1 MGKAGATILGFA
13 LLAGAAIIVGRS
25 FLLPAAER
33 SERDGT
39 VLTGGLDP
47 RIESVEVLEDSD
59 LPPGVNAPK
68 VDEDLIY
75 IRVDI
80 FYPERESFPAPDAHH
95 LTGANRETWFESE
108 PVHSVTETT
117 EDGARAVLIYSVG
130 TKFEW
135 GRIAHGKLVIA
146 ERFEVD

>member
-1 MGKAGATILGFA
+1 MVWQCSASKDCANPSIKASLSTLRF
-13 LLAGAAIIVGRS
+13 
-25 FLLPAAER
+25 
-33 SERDGT
+33 
-39 VLTGGLDP
+39 
-47 RIESVEVLEDSD
+47 
-59 LPPGVNAPK
+59 N
-68 VDEDLIY
+68 
-75 IRVDI
+75 

-95 LTGANRETWFESE
+95 LTGANRETWFKPE

-130 TKFEW
+130 VKFEW